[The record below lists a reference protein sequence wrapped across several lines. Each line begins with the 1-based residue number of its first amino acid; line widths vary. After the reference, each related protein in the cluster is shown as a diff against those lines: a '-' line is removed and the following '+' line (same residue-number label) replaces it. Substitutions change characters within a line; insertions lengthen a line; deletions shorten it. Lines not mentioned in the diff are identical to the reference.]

1 MYYHIVLSKQ
11 SSDEYLKRLEQTQW
25 SNDIAELL
33 YCNLL
38 TDIDAMTDHF
48 NTILRDTLNKHAP
61 ANSHSVRLRPN
72 SSWFFDDLRKLKR
85 EKHLCERKLKSTNP
99 EIHRQLYKDA
109 CRTYTTALNSVKT
122 GYYREKIS
130 CSSNDQLFKMINGL
144 FRVKAYQSLS
154 SHESLSAIV
163 KTFNNYFHSK
173 IEKMRSE
180 LEQSDYITNDLSIN
194 EQFSICQSTFLEFN

>member
-1 MYYHIVLSKQ
+1 
-11 SSDEYLKRLEQTQW
+11 
-25 SNDIAELL
+25 
-33 YCNLL
+33 
-38 TDIDAMTDHF
+38 MTDHF

-61 ANSHSVRLRPN
+61 ENSHSVRLRPN

-85 EKHLCERKLKSTNP
+85 ERHLCERKLKSTNP
-99 EIHRQLYKDA
+99 EIHRQLYKDT

-144 FRVKAYQSLS
+144 FRVKAYQSLP

-163 KTFNNYFHSK
+163 KTLTTIFTLKSK
-173 IEKMRSE
+173 RCAPNLNKVTTLLMTSRSMNSSPSVN
-180 LEQSDYITNDLSIN
+180 QHFLSLTKCRNHLSNHLSNGAPID
-194 EQFSICQSTFLEFN
+194 C